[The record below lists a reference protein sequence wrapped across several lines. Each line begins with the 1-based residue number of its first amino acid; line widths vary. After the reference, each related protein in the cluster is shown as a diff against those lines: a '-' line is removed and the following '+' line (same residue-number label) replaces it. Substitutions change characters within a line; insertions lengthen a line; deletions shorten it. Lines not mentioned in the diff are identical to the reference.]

1 MPSVPGKDA
10 EQVQQH
16 KVATHKESFLNADFK
31 EATLKEASLKHQEPA
46 SMPKVTSPSLK
57 IVEEEVAKARHN
69 KLPARSKIWVAL
81 RFSNHRA
88 MYTVTGDRRMLEPRI
103 NGHGHR

>member
-1 MPSVPGKDA
+1 MNGYYKCNQYLKKTRNRYGSTKKPSTK
-10 EQVQQH
+10 
-16 KVATHKESFLNADFK
+16 K
-31 EATLKEASLKHQEPA
+31 PA
-46 SMPKVTSPSLK
+46 SCRKPSDIAELDK

-69 KLPARSKIWVAL
+69 MLPAMSKIWVAL

-103 NGHGHR
+103 NGRGHR